1 MSQQI
6 NLFNAELGKSGMG
19 FSVLNMLQGLG
30 AVVCVAL
37 LFYAYASYQSGQLE
51 QQLQEA
57 GNNLATEQ
65 TRLTELAAE
74 YSRQRAGLSLEQE
87 LKNLAAEEAAQR
99 SIISALKSGVIGNTK
114 GYSAYMQAFAR
125 QSVTGLW
132 LTGFNIEGDA
142 TQMSISGAAL
152 SPDLVPGYILRL
164 NNEAVMRGK
173 TFDSLNMQLP
183 KAEAGKQTPAQYLEF
198 VLQSVA
204 SGDGENGGAD
214 KQ

>member
-6 NLFNAELGKSGMG
+6 NLFNAELHKSGKA

-30 AVVCVAL
+30 VVLCGAL

-51 QQLQEA
+51 QQLQGA
-57 GNNLATEQ
+57 GESLATEQ
-65 TRLTELAAE
+65 ARMTQLAAE

-87 LKNLAAEEAAQR
+87 LKNLTAEEAAQR
-99 SIISALKSGVIGNTK
+99 SIIAALKNGVIGNTK

-125 QSVTGLW
+125 QSVNGLW

-183 KAEAGKQTPAQYLEF
+183 KVDAGKQVPAQYLEF

>member
-6 NLFNAELGKSGMG
+6 NLFNAELRKSGKV
-19 FSVLNMLQGLG
+19 FSLLNMLQGLA
-30 AVVCVAL
+30 AVLCVAL
-37 LFYAYASYQSGQLE
+37 LFYAYANYQSAQLE

-57 GNNLATEQ
+57 GKNLATEQ
-65 TRLTELAAE
+65 SRLAQLAAD
-74 YSRQRAGLSLEQE
+74 YARQRAGLSLEQE

-99 SIISALKSGVIGNTK
+99 SIISALKNGVIGNTR

-125 QSVTGLW
+125 QSVNGLW

-173 TFDSLNMQLP
+173 TFDSLSMQLP
-183 KAEAGKQTPAQYLEF
+183 KVDAGKQAPAYYLEF